1 MNFPEHLRPKMARAQ
16 HMDAQDPPLIALVG
30 RESGPRVSQTHHHA
44 AGQLLGLF
52 NGLLSIRTNLGAWVV
67 PTTRA
72 VWVPPHCPHAAFSH
86 GPFNGWAVYVR
97 PDKCAGL
104 PEQPRA
110 IEVSGLLRE
119 AVVRAAQWDLGEPN
133 RVQTNVM
140 NVILDEI
147 AGSPADAFRLPMPG
161 DARLRRIAAA
171 IVDEPANARTLDA
184 WAAWANTAP
193 RTVSRRFVEETGL
206 TFTAWRQRA
215 RLLRG
220 LELLASGQAVGTVA
234 LDLGYD
240 NASAFIALF
249 RRTFNTTPGRYFA
262 AGAPEV
268 ADVGEDLADGIA
280 ARYPSFE

>member
-1 MNFPEHLRPKMARAQ
+1 MELPDHLKPKMARVQ
-16 HMDAQDPPLIALVG
+16 IMGAQDPPLIVLVG
-30 RESGPRVSQTHHHA
+30 RESVPRASQTHHHPS
-44 AGQLLGLF
+44 GQLLGLF
-52 NGLLSIRTNLGAWVV
+52 NGLISVRTNLGTWVV
-67 PTTRA
+67 PTSRA

-97 PDKCAGL
+97 PDHCAGL
-104 PEQPRA
+104 PDQPRA

-119 AVVRAAQWDLGEPN
+119 AVVRAGQWALAEPDRAQAN
-133 RVQTNVM
+133 IM

-147 AGSPADAFRLPMPG
+147 AVSPADAFRLPMPSHP
-161 DARLRRIAAA
+161 RLRRIAAA
-171 IVDEPANARTLDA
+171 LIDDPANDRSLDA
-184 WAAWANTAP
+184 WADWSSTST

-220 LELLASGQAVGTVA
+220 LELLAAGQSVGAVA

-249 RRTFNTTPGRYFA
+249 RRTFHTTPGRYFA
-262 AGAPEV
+262 TDSAEIVDV
-268 ADVGEDLADGIA
+268 ADTGDEGSEAID
-280 ARYPSFE
+280 

>member
-1 MNFPEHLRPKMARAQ
+1 MSLPEHLKPKMDRVQ
-16 HMDAQDPPLIALVG
+16 RMTPDDPPLIAMVG
-30 RESGPRVSQTHHHA
+30 RESEPRVSQTHQHTS
-44 AGQLLGLF
+44 GQLLGSF
-52 NGLLSIRTNLGAWVV
+52 NGLLTVRTSLGAWVI

-72 VWVPPHCPHAAFSH
+72 VWVPPNCPHAAFSH
-86 GPFNGWAVYVR
+86 GPFYGWAVYVR
-97 PDKCAGL
+97 PDRCAGL

-119 AVVRAAQWDLGEPN
+119 GVVRAAQWDLRAPD

-147 AGSPADAFRLPMPG
+147 AVSPADVFRLPMPS
-161 DARLRRIAAA
+161 DARLRRVAAA
-171 IVDEPANARTLDA
+171 LIDDPADTRTLDA
-184 WAAWANTAP
+184 WAAWANAAP

-215 RLLRG
+215 RLLRA
-220 LELLASGQAVGTVA
+220 LELLASGQPVGTVA

-249 RRTFNTTPGRYFA
+249 RRTFHTTPGRYFA
-262 AGAPEV
+262 ADSTERIDATE
-268 ADVGEDLADGIA
+268 
-280 ARYPSFE
+280 

>member
-1 MNFPEHLRPKMARAQ
+1 MNLPEHLKAKMARVQ
-16 HMDAQDPPLIALVG
+16 HMDASDPPLIALVG
-30 RESGPRVSQTHHHA
+30 RESTPRVSQTHHHA
-44 AGQLLGLF
+44 SGQLLGLF
-52 NGLLSIRTNLGAWVV
+52 NGLISVRTSLGAWVV

-97 PDKCAGL
+97 PDRCAGL

-119 AVVRAAQWDLGEPN
+119 AVLRAAQWDMGPPD
-133 RVQTNVM
+133 RAQTHVM
-140 NVILDEI
+140 QVILDEI
-147 AGSPADAFRLPMPG
+147 ALSPADAFRLPMPR
-161 DARLRRIAAA
+161 DARLKRIATAL
-171 IVDEPANARTLDA
+171 VDNPADARTLDA

-220 LELLASGQAVGTVA
+220 LELLAAGQPVGAVA

-240 NASAFIALF
+240 NASVFIAVF
-249 RRTFNTTPGRYFA
+249 KRTFNTTPGRYFA
-262 AGAPEV
+262 MASPDIADARAAETLV
-268 ADVGEDLADGIA
+268 ADDDA
-280 ARYPSFE
+280 AG